1 MVLICPKCK
10 THNRSIAKFCI
21 ECITSLPTGC
31 ADVDFA
37 PTVNAAPQTS
47 YLELA
52 LAMKAAWS
60 KNSARSEAEVRQEA
74 APVAKGMWISVAG
87 LIAVLL
93 IGSAGWLVAGAGG
106 WYLYSAGSAQVDP
119 PRPHSPSVGTTRPGG
134 EPADMSAPAASSS
147 NHVHVPVQLAP
158 AVENS
163 EILHS
168 EIDRPVPAPSLAI
181 KRASPAGQAPAS
193 VASPPI
199 RNLAAPPAFQA
210 RPPMEAD
217 VPKSSAAPEPESACK
232 ALNFIARSQCMAA
245 QCLRREFRSHAQCE
259 AVRRQQRLEE
269 EKRNPPA
276 P

>member
-10 THNRSIAKFCI
+10 TRNRSIAKFCI
-21 ECITSLPTGC
+21 ECITSLPTGYP
-31 ADVDFA
+31 DVDFA
-37 PTVNAAPQTS
+37 PTAHAAPQTA

-52 LAMKAAWS
+52 LALKAAWS
-60 KNSARSEAEVRQEA
+60 KTSARSEAGVIQEA
-74 APVAKGMWISVAG
+74 APVGKGMWISVAG
-87 LIAVLL
+87 LIALLL

-119 PRPHSPSVGTTRPGG
+119 PRPHSPSVGTTM
-134 EPADMSAPAASSS
+134 PADVSALVPSSS
-147 NHVHVPVQLAP
+147 DHVQAPVQPAP
-158 AVENS
+158 TVRENS
-163 EILHS
+163 EFLHS
-168 EIDRPVPAPSLAI
+168 EIDIDRPVPPPSVAI
-181 KRASPAGQAPAS
+181 NRTSPAGQVPAS
-193 VASPPI
+193 VASPPM
-199 RNLAAPPAFQA
+199 RNLAAPALHAQSPT
-210 RPPMEAD
+210 EAD
-217 VPKSSAAPEPESACK
+217 APKSSAAPEPGTACQ

>member
-10 THNRSIAKFCI
+10 TRNRSIAKFCI

-37 PTVNAAPQTS
+37 PTAHAAPQTS

-52 LAMKAAWS
+52 LALKAAWS
-60 KNSARSEAEVRQEA
+60 KTQARSEAEVIQEA
-74 APVAKGMWISVAG
+74 APVGKGVWISVAG

-119 PRPHSPSVGTTRPGG
+119 PRPHSPSVGTTRP
-134 EPADMSAPAASSS
+134 ADETKDTSALAPSSS
-147 NHVHVPVQLAP
+147 NHVHAPVQLAP
-158 AVENS
+158 TVRENS
-163 EILHS
+163 DFLHS
-168 EIDRPVPAPSLAI
+168 EIDRPVPAPSVAI
-181 KRASPAGQAPAS
+181 KRTSPAGQVPAS
-193 VASPPI
+193 VASPPM
-199 RNLAAPPAFQA
+199 RNLAAPTFHPQS
-210 RPPMEAD
+210 PTKAD
-217 VPKSSAAPEPESACK
+217 APNSSVAPEPETACK